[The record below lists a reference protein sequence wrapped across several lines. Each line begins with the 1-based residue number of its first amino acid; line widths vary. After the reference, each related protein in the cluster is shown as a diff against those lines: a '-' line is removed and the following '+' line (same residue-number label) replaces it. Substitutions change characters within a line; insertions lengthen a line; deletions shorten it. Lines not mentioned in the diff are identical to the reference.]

1 MDRQMHDSSI
11 EDGLN
16 TDRPQAQTHR
26 AHQVTS
32 SGEGAVGEVQVAKH
46 HGGRSEAAA
55 EARRVQRQPWAER
68 VRWGGQGS
76 TARWRRPGGEAA
88 RRLDCSMAQF
98 SVNHE
103 VRLEA
108 PTFVYQSNSARQSY
122 GSPFLLKTL
131 FHFIYFGTNMIPLL
145 HKYLWK

>member
-1 MDRQMHDSSI
+1 MTVQLRMASTLTVRKHRHI
-11 EDGLN
+11 GH
-16 TDRPQAQTHR
+16 TRWRP
-26 AHQVTS
+26 
-32 SGEGAVGEVQVAKH
+32 VAKAQWERCRL
-46 HGGRSEAAA
+46 RSTTEADLRQQPRHVWSNDSP
-55 EARRVQRQPWAER
+55 ERRGFGEE
-68 VRWGGQGS
+68 GS
-76 TARWRRPGGEAA
+76 VPAARWQRPGGEAA

-108 PTFVYQSNSARQSY
+108 LTFVYQSNSARQSY

-131 FHFIYFGTNMIPLL
+131 FHFMYFGTNMIPLL